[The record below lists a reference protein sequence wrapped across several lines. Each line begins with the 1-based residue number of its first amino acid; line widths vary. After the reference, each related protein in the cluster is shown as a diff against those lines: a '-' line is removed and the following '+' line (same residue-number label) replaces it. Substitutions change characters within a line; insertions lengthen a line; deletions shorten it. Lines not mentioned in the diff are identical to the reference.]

1 MKRKK
6 VFELIQEQS
15 KYSSITMGHQVYLWL
30 ISIII
35 FSLLLFIPIS
45 TYISTFIFL
54 LIIIFE
60 KSSRL
65 IFFNCSYALFISWIC
80 SVTRLISTFI
90 VNIVMIRAR
99 RSLSGDAII
108 IATEFADKIGQVFFI
123 VNIILITYLIITL
136 YFAFLNRRFKISFIE
151 DLSERFLTA
160 LGKI

>member
-1 MKRKK
+1 
-6 VFELIQEQS
+6 
-15 KYSSITMGHQVYLWL
+15 
-30 ISIII
+30 
-35 FSLLLFIPIS
+35 
-45 TYISTFIFL
+45 
-54 LIIIFE
+54 
-60 KSSRL
+60 
-65 IFFNCSYALFISWIC
+65 
-80 SVTRLISTFI
+80 
-90 VNIVMIRAR
+90 MIRAR